1 MPKKKMKS
9 GPESDLS
16 ALNAAD
22 NIKYRGY
29 QNRMSTRSGTGDK
42 SQPLSKKMWIQ
53 AGKPK
58 G

>member
-1 MPKKKMKS
+1 MPKKKA

-16 ALNAAD
+16 VFNAAD
-22 NIKYRGY
+22 NIKYRKY

-42 SQPLSKKMWIQ
+42 SQALSKKMWIQ

>member
-1 MPKKKMKS
+1 MKS